1 MKEIYEV
8 PSIEVINFENS
19 DLVTMSDVNEGDF
32 GDGDWE
38 D

>member
-19 DLVTMSDVNEGDF
+19 DLVTMSELNEGDY
-32 GDGDWE
+32 E
-38 D
+38 DPFA